1 MTDLLK
7 FPNAM
12 KPLRS
17 EDLRRGTGP
26 CTFLK
31 GAQWKGW
38 DRAMVIGIMA
48 AKQMDV
54 LRISSSG
61 TLLQQETVD
70 LPQDRFRTT
79 VQGPDGNLYISTD
92 SGELWI
98 ISPIP

>member
-1 MTDLLK
+1 
-7 FPNAM
+7 M

-26 CTFLK
+26 CTFLSGK
-31 GAQWKGW
+31 QWKGW

-54 LRISSSG
+54 LKISEAG
-61 TLLQQETVD
+61 TLIQQETAA
-70 LPQDRFRTT
+70 LPENRFRTT

-92 SGELWI
+92 SGEIWI
-98 ISPIP
+98 VSPVK